1 MSSKLVK
8 NGSIGLVE
16 TDEVYIELVIARSG
30 VKLKSPLPP
39 SEVCKLLQ
47 NVATDVMFNSL
58 VKVDPSSII
67 KVEV

>member
-1 MSSKLVK
+1 MSNKLVK
-8 NGSIGLVE
+8 NGMGLVE
-16 TDEVYIELVIARSG
+16 VDEVFVELVIARSG

-67 KVEV
+67 KVEA